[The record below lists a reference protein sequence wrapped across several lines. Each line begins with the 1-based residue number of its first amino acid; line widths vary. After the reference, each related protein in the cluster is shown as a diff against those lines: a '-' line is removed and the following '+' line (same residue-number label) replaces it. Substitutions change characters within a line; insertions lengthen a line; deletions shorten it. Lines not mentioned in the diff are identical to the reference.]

1 MISYKPFQKIL
12 IDREMKKTDF
22 AKMAGI
28 SGATMAKLST
38 KEYVSLE
45 VIDKLCAALNCQPG
59 DLIEYVPDKVDKGNK
74 SPNTKQPRK

>member
-12 IDREMKKTDF
+12 IDRELKKTEF
-22 AKMAGI
+22 MKIAGI
-28 SGATMAKLST
+28 SGATMAKLSS

-59 DLIEYVPDKVDKGNK
+59 DLIEYIPDEKTEKK
-74 SPNTKQPRK
+74 STNTKQPRK